1 MDVTMNGLFLL
12 LVTTALGGALL
23 IVIAARAFFQEARA
37 VNRRLVQVTGQ
48 AVETEQV
55 PPVDIRTRVDVAVTK
70 TQRGSRIA
78 RDLARA
84 DLKLTAGEFVLL
96 KLVCALLGA
105 LAGAGLS
112 NLILGEWLI
121 VGIIAGALIGVLVA
135 LFLPDLYV
143 KMRIKRRLRQFN
155 DALADTIAMLAS
167 SLRSG
172 YSLLQA
178 IDLVSK
184 EGSGPIATEFRRV
197 VQEVGLGL
205 STEAALT
212 NLLRRVP
219 SEDLDLMISAINI
232 QHEVGGNLSQ
242 ILDSIAHTIRERVRI
257 KGEIRTLTAQGRI
270 SGYVIT
276 ALPIGLGIFLSIINP
291 GYMAPIL
298 TFGLPPQAW
307 CCLPVTSGVMIV
319 MGYFA
324 IMKIVDIDI

>member
-1 MDVTMNGLFLL
+1 MNELL
-12 LVTTALGGALL
+12 LMVIGLALGGLLL
-23 IVIAARAFFQEARA
+23 ILMAVRALAQRS
-37 VNRRLVQVTGQ
+37 RTIDQRLLQVTGGG
-48 AVETEQV
+48 AVEEQDT
-55 PPVDIRTRVDVAVTK
+55 PDLRERVNVAVMKTK
-70 TQRGSRIA
+70 RGSRIA

-84 DLKLTAGEFVLL
+84 DLKLKAGEFVML
-96 KLVCALLGA
+96 KLVSACLVALVGA
-105 LAGAGLS
+105 VLS
-112 NLILGEWLI
+112 NLFIGRWETFA
-121 VGIIAGALIGVLVA
+121 VFAGALPGAIAGS
-135 LFLPDLYV
+135 FLPDLYV
-143 KMRIKRRLRQFN
+143 KIRIKRRLRQFN
-155 DALADTIAMLAS
+155 NALADTTAMLAS

-178 IDLVSK
+178 MDLVSK
-184 EGSGPIATEFRRV
+184 EGSGPVASEFRRV

-205 STEAALT
+205 STEDALA

-219 SEDLDLMISAINI
+219 SDDLDLMITAINI

-276 ALPIGLGIFLSIINP
+276 AMPIGLAVFLTTINP
-291 GYMAPIL
+291 GYMAPIF

-307 CCLPVTSGVMIV
+307 CCLPVTSGAMII